1 MSRKL
6 RRCLLILAVALLI
19 LQLGTKSGKPC
30 DGADLT
36 YECLGGNTYKV
47 RFSFYRDCIGIL
59 APANIYVNIRSVSCG
74 QTLGV
79 TCNPIPGTGQEV
91 TYLCPTAQSTCNGG
105 TFTGIQE
112 WVYEGVVT
120 LPMQC
125 NDWQF
130 SYSLCCRN
138 AAINTISSPGP
149 ILFLYYASLDN
160 LNVQCNSAPT
170 FSNKPVPFACLGQQ
184 LCFNHGAIDPDGDS
198 LVYTMVDPRQ
208 TATNDVSYMA
218 PYNAANPLA
227 SAPAIQFNN
236 QTGDICFTPTQL
248 QVTVMAVLVQEYRNG
263 VLIGSVVRDIQ
274 ITVLNC
280 VNDLPTLSGING
292 TNDFS
297 MTVCANQN
305 FCFDVFSNDINA
317 GQQVSLFW
325 NTGVAGGNFSS
336 AGSPHPTGT
345 FCWTPTTADISN
357 TPHCFTVRVSDDACP
372 YIGSNTYSYC
382 ITVTGIIVDAGPDQY
397 IACSDQATITANA
410 SGGNPPYTYLW
421 SNGFTGPTQTVPVG
435 TYVVTVSDGN
445 CSSTDTVNVGAF

>member
-1 MSRKL
+1 VKLSQLTGGRNEKRDVMSLKL
-6 RRCLLILAVALLI
+6 RRSLLILTALLFI
-19 LQLGTKSGKPC
+19 LRADPAKASHAM
-30 DGADLT
+30 GADLT

-47 RFSFYRDCIGIL
+47 RLSFYRDCIGIL

-138 AAINTISSPGP
+138 AAINTISSPGSNTFY
-149 ILFLYYASLDN
+149 IYASLDN
-160 LNVQCNSAPT
+160 TITPCNSSPT
-170 FSNKPVPFACLGQQ
+170 FTNKPVPFACLGQQ
-184 LCFNHGAIDPDGDS
+184 LCFNHGATDPDGDS
-198 LVYTMVDPRQ
+198 LVYSLVNPRQ
-208 TATNDVSYMA
+208 TVTNDVSYIA

-227 SAPAIQFNN
+227 TAGPIQFNT

-248 QVTVMAVLVQEYRNG
+248 QVTVMAVLVREYRNG
-263 VLIGSVVRDIQ
+263 VLIGYVVRDIQ

-280 VNDLPTLSGING
+280 TNDLPTLTGING
-292 TNDFS
+292 TNNFDL
-297 MTVCANQN
+297 TVCANESL
-305 FCFDVFSNDINA
+305 CFDVFSNDINA
-317 GQQVSLFW
+317 GQQVGLFW
-325 NTGVAGGNFSS
+325 NNAIPNATFTS

-345 FCWTPTTADISN
+345 FCWTPHTS
-357 TPHCFTVRVSDDACP
+357 
-372 YIGSNTYSYC
+372 
-382 ITVTGIIVDAGPDQY
+382 
-397 IACSDQATITANA
+397 
-410 SGGNPPYTYLW
+410 
-421 SNGFTGPTQTVPVG
+421 
-435 TYVVTVSDGN
+435 
-445 CSSTDTVNVGAF
+445 